1 MTDQQRRDAID
12 KAKDVAQNLTA
23 GLKADGSPEAAPPPG
38 P

>member
-23 GLKADGSPEAAPPPG
+23 GLKPDGTPEAPPSP
-38 P
+38 